1 MIRFASQNQRKSLS
15 YKTFL
20 QLTTRCKRPYPARN
34 VGNHPPR
41 SGVLRQRTAIC
52 FVLIL
57 PGTVCIASP
66 ADPAPLAAATSASA
80 AGDAVSRFLVDK
92 GLIGPTAQSGF
103 VTQVRDKAA
112 DMVVTAMNFL
122 GVRYTRGGSDAESG
136 FDCSGFTRQVF
147 ETSLGLVLPRR
158 ADEQA
163 KAAGLVTVKKD
174 ELQPGD
180 LVFFNTLRRTFSHV
194 GIYVGEGKFIH
205 APKPGGEVRVESMN
219 FAYWA
224 KRFTGARRAEPAMEQ
239 AAASSQPA
247 CTDHAANGNATR
259 AVLTRGFAPA
269 QPAAGRPAGTIRHG
283 RQSHPPRR
291 SPLRRQH
298 AAGAVSG
305 DARDRPA
312 RRQARPAAAR
322 PAHLG
327 HRPLQL
333 PLQLLHAE
341 GSVRQAVRVSAAFV
355 AAQFRGDHAQRQ
367 ALRRGTACARF
378 G

>member
-1 MIRFASQNQRKSLS
+1 MIRFASQNPRKSLS

-20 QLTTRCKRPYPARN
+20 RLTT
-34 VGNHPPR
+34 
-41 SGVLRQRTAIC
+41 SGSVRILRAMSKSSPSFRRLAQRTAIC
-52 FVLIL
+52 FVLIV
-57 PGTVCIASP
+57 PATVCVASP
-66 ADPAPLAAATSASA
+66 ADPAPLAAATAASA

-92 GLIGPTAQSGF
+92 GLIGATAQPGF
-103 VTQVRDKAA
+103 VSQVRDKAA

-122 GVRYTRGGSDAESG
+122 GVRYTRGGTDAESG

-205 APKPGGEVRVESMN
+205 APKPGGEVRVESLN

-239 AAASSQPA
+239 AAAS
-247 CTDHAANGNATR
+247 T
-259 AVLTRGFAPA
+259 
-269 QPAAGRPAGTIRHG
+269 QPAAPTMLQTAT
-283 RQSHPPRR
+283 Q
-291 SPLRRQH
+291 
-298 AAGAVSG
+298 
-305 DARDRPA
+305 PA
-312 RRQARPAAAR
+312 RY
-322 PAHLG
+322 
-327 HRPLQL
+327 
-333 PLQLLHAE
+333 
-341 GSVRQAVRVSAAFV
+341 
-355 AAQFRGDHAQRQ
+355 
-367 ALRRGTACARF
+367 
-378 G
+378 